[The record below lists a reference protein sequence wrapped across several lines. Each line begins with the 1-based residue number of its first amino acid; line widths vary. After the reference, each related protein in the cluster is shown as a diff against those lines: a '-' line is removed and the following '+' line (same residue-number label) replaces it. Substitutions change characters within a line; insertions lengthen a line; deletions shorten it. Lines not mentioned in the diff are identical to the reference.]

1 MADGQISDAEQKW
14 YEKCA
19 RVIAIFP
26 EDDRVAFLNDLL
38 RMTGVGGRVMVTAG
52 IAALPDDQR
61 ERVIAAVRDFTAFD
75 ADNDPYGEHDCAV
88 ILVGTCCV
96 IFKIDTYDVTWSFAS
111 PDPVDPLVT
120 RRVLTIMLASE
131 Y

>member
-1 MADGQISDAEQKW
+1 MTDGLISDREQKW

-19 RVIAIFP
+19 RVIAILP
-26 EDDRVAFLNDLL
+26 EADRIAFLNDML
-38 RMTGVGGRVMVTAG
+38 RTTGVGGRVMVTPG
-52 IAALPDDQR
+52 ITALDDAER
-61 ERVIAAVRDFTAFD
+61 ERVVAAVRTFTAFN

-88 ILVGTCCV
+88 IMIGTSCV
-96 IFKIDTYDVTWSFAS
+96 MWKIDAYDVTWQFGS
-111 PDPVDPLVT
+111 PDPADPRVT